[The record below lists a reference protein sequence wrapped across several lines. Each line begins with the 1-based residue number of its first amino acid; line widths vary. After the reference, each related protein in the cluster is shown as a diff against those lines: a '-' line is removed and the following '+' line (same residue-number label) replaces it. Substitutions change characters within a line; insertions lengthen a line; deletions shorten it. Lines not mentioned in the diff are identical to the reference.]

1 MASLNLKGDY
11 GVEILSYY
19 LWGQSTPPSDLARKD
34 NRVLIGKDYQA
45 RDEKEIIIQA
55 SALDYMK
62 YVDRYTNATNFGIF
76 QNFFKSVFSEKELG
90 EFKDKI
96 ENETYILELDDI
108 IKTKVYGGVNPFLDE
123 DNKNKDKSTK
133 DKENNE
139 ENKYEKYDE
148 NKMAVRIIHYYLD
161 TNSGNYA
168 KRAFAFGS
176 TSIAFNK
183 DVKFHISAKTYEPV
197 CISNLKLYPLKD
209 NFDFESDS
217 SLAEFVNFFLEKE
230 LDPLKIGRTV
240 NIHFIDQEK
249 ITPMVI
255 YKRVFQILQNQSFNS
270 LTPSITSLREYY
282 KTRILPSG
290 VLYLQDDNT
299 NSQTNL
305 EQTILY
311 NNTSFNKISKE
322 PLNES
327 SSSAKEPCFITL
339 YLKDEHNKPIANAKI
354 IIKGFKHDE
363 ALRVVNLKRR
373 SDEKGKIRFD
383 KEKYFSDCY
392 SFKVKLDESEA
403 YFPTPLQNAKRIFNN
418 YTHHK
423 VGLILKFKAKDHL
436 VYDGFNLYHYKG
448 NELINSYMA
457 RSGTAKADNEK
468 RSKKQIAHYFYQD
481 EKDTSKGKKAY
492 FYYDDE
498 SIKDRFGTL
507 PEGEYYL
514 KINEIAKDTN
524 PSFLKDYPF
533 EIGKTWGRYCVRL
546 YTDKECSKTFKEVKI
561 KESNEKENKTSK
573 KDKKEQSIIK
583 DNLYLYSINEKGE
596 FGSSGSIGM
605 AQAQLLEDLNKQAKF
620 VRSEGENII
629 SLKVAYP
636 EKIDNKIIF
645 VGKVYE

>member
-133 DKENNE
+133 DRENNE

-249 ITPMVI
+249 IT
-255 YKRVFQILQNQSFNS
+255 
-270 LTPSITSLREYY
+270 
-282 KTRILPSG
+282 
-290 VLYLQDDNT
+290 
-299 NSQTNL
+299 
-305 EQTILY
+305 
-311 NNTSFNKISKE
+311 
-322 PLNES
+322 
-327 SSSAKEPCFITL
+327 
-339 YLKDEHNKPIANAKI
+339 
-354 IIKGFKHDE
+354 
-363 ALRVVNLKRR
+363 
-373 SDEKGKIRFD
+373 
-383 KEKYFSDCY
+383 
-392 SFKVKLDESEA
+392 
-403 YFPTPLQNAKRIFNN
+403 
-418 YTHHK
+418 
-423 VGLILKFKAKDHL
+423 
-436 VYDGFNLYHYKG
+436 
-448 NELINSYMA
+448 
-457 RSGTAKADNEK
+457 
-468 RSKKQIAHYFYQD
+468 
-481 EKDTSKGKKAY
+481 
-492 FYYDDE
+492 
-498 SIKDRFGTL
+498 
-507 PEGEYYL
+507 
-514 KINEIAKDTN
+514 
-524 PSFLKDYPF
+524 
-533 EIGKTWGRYCVRL
+533 
-546 YTDKECSKTFKEVKI
+546 
-561 KESNEKENKTSK
+561 
-573 KDKKEQSIIK
+573 
-583 DNLYLYSINEKGE
+583 
-596 FGSSGSIGM
+596 
-605 AQAQLLEDLNKQAKF
+605 
-620 VRSEGENII
+620 
-629 SLKVAYP
+629 
-636 EKIDNKIIF
+636 
-645 VGKVYE
+645 